1 MPKPMIVFVLTAVC
15 LTAPAAAPAQSA
27 RGDRLYRMTL
37 LRAAPGRLLD
47 LVQDV
52 KSRVAAN
59 AKPEAG
65 RPIVLRHSQGDHWD
79 LFVLIPTGGDPVPV
93 DRTSL
98 AAPELVAWQQD
109 EVVRGPDLASFPG
122 FADANLCHIEMF
134 VSLAGKRDELVR
146 EREMEN
152 AYARALGRPATAI
165 FVREFGAEWDAF
177 TIGPYRNWKHYA
189 ERDDIKPHAAAAA
202 AKQAGFESDSQ
213 IGPYMR
219 SLINTH
225 HDNLVTVVK

>member
-152 AYARALGRPATAI
+152 AYARALGRPRPSSSASSAPSGTPSPSARTATGSTTPSATTSSRTRPRRRRSRPGSKATA
-165 FVREFGAEWDAF
+165 RLARTCGRLSTRTT
-177 TIGPYRNWKHYA
+177 TIW
-189 ERDDIKPHAAAAA
+189 
-202 AKQAGFESDSQ
+202 
-213 IGPYMR
+213 
-219 SLINTH
+219 
-225 HDNLVTVVK
+225 